1 MPPMTINIK
10 LGETGAQFLQ
20 RNHLPAKGHI
30 NKQPAGVNFYE
41 HDWKTRAPGT
51 VMVEHGIFSFQIPYA
66 LGVMGAEDVER
77 MASGLEYFS
86 ISAGITSAD
95 TILHNNARQEFI
107 ALLQKLL
114 HLGWK
119 PLFSYNYP
127 RLTGEQAFQYYQED
141 DNYGIPP
148 DYIPSLDE
156 WMQIKSGYWRL
167 YAKNVF
173 LKINFQRDR
182 TRMDP
187 NKPGAYLF
195 SFGLR
200 TQEEYARSN
209 FFGEER
215 AQWQDLWV
223 EKIKTMKKERYS
235 KESIL
240 IKRGFTIYT
249 EYDEPEI
256 HPADPVEP

>member
-1 MPPMTINIK
+1 MTPMTINIK

-30 NKQPAGVNFYE
+30 NKQPAGLNFYK
-41 HDWKTRAPGT
+41 HRWGTKVRGT
-51 VMVEHGIFSFQIPYA
+51 VVIEHGKYSFTLPHV
-66 LGVMGAEDVER
+66 LSVTGTEDIEYLD
-77 MASGLEYFS
+77 MGLEKFDFN
-86 ISAGITSAD
+86 AGMAATSP
-95 TILHNNARQEFI
+95 ILHNNARQEFI

-200 TQEEYARSN
+200 TQEEHARSN

-223 EKIKTMKKERYS
+223 EKIKAMKKERYS
-235 KESIL
+235 KESAL
-240 IKRGFTIYT
+240 VKRGFTIYT